1 MHTPSGYFLFTNCSF
16 DSAKKKKKEKLIA
29 TVVKTVWKGFV
40 SI

>member
-1 MHTPSGYFLFTNCSF
+1 MHTPSRYLLFTNSSF
-16 DSAKKKKKEKLIA
+16 DSAKKKKKKLIA